1 MIWEKGPLEI
11 IEMGSSP
18 GSPCFAELA
27 LTSDGGWPFHSL
39 IDLKSKVL
47 RRILGKV
54 SIPAELLTRPLTQ
67 SQTSQAKCSC
77 ECHFPHTR
85 HNRSHGEDIWDEVY
99 PLAADKC
106 LQPSDR
112 CRRHSSSLG
121 L

>member
-11 IEMGSSP
+11 IEMGSCP
-18 GSPCFAELA
+18 GFSCFAELA

-54 SIPAELLTRPLTQ
+54 STPAELLTRSLTQ

-77 ECHFPHTR
+77 ECHFPHAR
-85 HNRSHGEDIWDEVY
+85 HNRSHGEDLLDEVY
-99 PLAADKC
+99 PLAAD
-106 LQPSDR
+106 
-112 CRRHSSSLG
+112 
-121 L
+121 